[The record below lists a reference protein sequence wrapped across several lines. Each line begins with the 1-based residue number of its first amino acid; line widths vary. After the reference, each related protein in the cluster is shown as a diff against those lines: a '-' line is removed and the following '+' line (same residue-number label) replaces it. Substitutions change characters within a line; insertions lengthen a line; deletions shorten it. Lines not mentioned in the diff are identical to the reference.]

1 MPATFVTATP
11 LVPAGPSLEEALR
24 LYVGHMGFHVVW
36 QAPGA
41 AGIERDGVSFN
52 LVQNSNREW
61 AENCSISIGVQDLVG
76 LYYEYADLPGTR
88 VGIIEVKAWGRNEFH
103 IVLPSGVCLQFYE
116 AEDLPLGSSRQRSTD

>member
-11 LVPAGPSLEEALR
+11 MIPAGPSLEEALR
-24 LYVGHMGFHVVW
+24 LFVGHMGFHVVW

-61 AENCSISIGVQDLVG
+61 AENTSISIGVHDLVG
-76 LYYEYADLPGTR
+76 LYYEYADVPAR
-88 VGIIEVKAWGRNEFH
+88 VGIMEVKAWGRNEFH
-103 IVLPSGVCLQFYE
+103 MILPGGVCLQFYE
-116 AEDLPLGSSRQRSTD
+116 AEDLPLASPRPRSTD